1 MYRYTEIPSHEIHC
15 WINSIGLI
23 MSAMP
28 EPFWVTLQDRI
39 MQMMQSPG
47 LATWQYAHTPFQLFN
62 FDLAHGCMLD
72 NRFIYMLALAHATW
86 HHAGVGHIASIPL

>member
-1 MYRYTEIPSHEIHC
+1 
-15 WINSIGLI
+15 

-28 EPFWVTLQDRI
+28 EPFWMTLQDRI
-39 MQMMQSPG
+39 MQMMQNPG
-47 LATWQYAHTPFQLFN
+47 LVTWQYAHTPFQLFN

-72 NRFIYMLALAHATW
+72 NRFIYMLGLAHATW